1 MVMDMRNATAARDA
15 QSAPGAAPI
24 DHTAILAAASA
35 ADSAHSSST
44 SSSSLPVD
52 CYPVH
57 HDLPPSFQES
67 QAAYS

>member
-1 MVMDMRNATAARDA
+1 MLLDMRNATAAREA
-15 QSAPGAAPI
+15 HSAPGATPI
-24 DHTAILAAASA
+24 DHAAILAAAAA